1 MVYLIPADKMNSLL
15 AKDQKVQAA
24 VRNAAQKIFRRASA
38 YLAMH
43 RDTGA
48 ASVELERRK
57 NLKYGHID
65 WFVSLVDEAA
75 LSIEFGHYKKLAGG
89 KYRRVNGLYIITQA
103 YLNI

>member
-1 MVYLIPADKMNSLL
+1 MVYLIPAEKMNKMLS
-15 AKDQKVQAA
+15 KDLKVQAA
-24 VRNAAQKIFRRASA
+24 VEKAAKKMFRRATS
-38 YLAMH
+38 YLNMH

-48 ASVELERRK
+48 AKIELERRR

-75 LSIEFGHYKKLAGG
+75 LSIEFGHYIRTTNGYK
-89 KYRRVNGLYIITQA
+89 RVNGLYIVTQA